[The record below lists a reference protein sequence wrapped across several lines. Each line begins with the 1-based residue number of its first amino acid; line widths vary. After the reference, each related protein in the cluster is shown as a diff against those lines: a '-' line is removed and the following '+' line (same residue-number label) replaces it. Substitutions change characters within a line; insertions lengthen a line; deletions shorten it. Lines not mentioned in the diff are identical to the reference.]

1 MPKRTLQ
8 YSFDIQGTHSYAASA
23 SFAFVVSTPAI
34 QLRPGDKVRAQH
46 CEAYA
51 MDASRKIQLFGSL
64 GCGLQFNDRAGA
76 AIDGMTLNA
85 INPTTPDATV
95 VPVDQMDVAAEDNH
109 FLELSAM
116 NFGASAQPTQ
126 VALFA
131 TCNAH
136 NSDGAA
142 AHVLTL
148 GILGVIEVE
157 TEF

>member
-8 YSFDIQGTHSYAASA
+8 YSFDIQAIHHYLASA
-23 SFAFVVSTPAI
+23 TFGFVVSTPGI

-64 GCGLQFNDRAGA
+64 GCGLQFNDSEGT
-76 AIDGMTLNA
+76 AIDGMTLNS

-95 VPVDQMDVAAEDNH
+95 VPVDQMDVAAEDSH

-116 NFGASAQPTQ
+116 NFSTGAQPTQ

-142 AHVLTL
+142 AHDLTL
-148 GILGVIEVE
+148 GVLGVIEIE